1 VARVPYR
8 SAEDLDAA
16 DRELMDPPINLFRA
30 LANSPG
36 ALRPLRGLG
45 RWARWHSSIDP
56 RLRELAI
63 LTVGLLT
70 GSRYEYSHHVRL
82 ALSFGASERD
92 IASINTLLS
101 GEPTEFSELDRVV
114 IDAAREL
121 TTDGTLQDRSWDY
134 LEATL
139 GREAAV
145 DLLVIICHYNS
156 VVRLLAALDID
167 IEPEYE
173 SIAVPDPPI
182 PPANVAK
189 QSDCGSNRASSERS
203 A

>member
-45 RWARWHSSIDP
+45 RWARWRSSIDP

-92 IASINTLLS
+92 IADINALLG

-114 IDAAREL
+114 VDAAREL
-121 TTDGTLQDRSWDY
+121 TTDGSLHDRSWNY
-134 LEATL
+134 LEAAL
-139 GREAAV
+139 GREAAI

-167 IEPEYE
+167 VEPEYE
-173 SIAVPDPPI
+173 SIAVPNPPI
-182 PPANVAK
+182 TLANVAK
-189 QSDCGSNRASSERS
+189 QSDHSNRTCDERS